1 MYSPVSMLLKYGHRR
16 HRICDEINITVHENK
31 HKNMKQCEGKI
42 DKKQLQQQYSRQE
55 CGMCPLSYL
64 VCVYGDALHD
74 KLDVAEHLVIYVIL
88 QVRDLRKKYFNLIVI
103 RETFKNEY

>member
-1 MYSPVSMLLKYGHRR
+1 
-16 HRICDEINITVHENK
+16 
-31 HKNMKQCEGKI
+31 
-42 DKKQLQQQYSRQE
+42 
-55 CGMCPLSYL
+55 MCPLSYL